1 MRALSAAEF
10 LDAWEEGASQS
21 PAQRALTLLALA
33 CRETSIDELG
43 QLSVGQR
50 DAQLLALRELTFGA
64 HLATITN
71 CPACAEQLEFQIN
84 GREIGPIATAARL
97 PLELVHGEYAVE
109 FRGPTS
115 LDLASLDPGVGL
127 ERNRRNLLQRCVIAA
142 RRGDREIGSA
152 ELPAEVETAIAERL
166 AEADP
171 HADMQLALACP
182 KCRHAWQTPLDIVSY
197 LWAEIDAWARRLL
210 GEVHVLASVYGW
222 PEGDILGLTP
232 WRRRAY
238 LELIEP

>member
-33 CRETSIDELG
+33 CRETSIEELG
-43 QLSVGQR
+43 QLSIGQR
-50 DAQLLALRELTFGA
+50 DAQLLALRALTFGPQ
-64 HLATITN
+64 LATITN
-71 CPACAEQLEFQIN
+71 CPACAEQLEFQID
-84 GREIGPIATAARL
+84 GREIGPSANAAGP
-97 PLELVHGEYAVE
+97 PLQLVHGEYAVE

-115 LDLASLDPGVGL
+115 LDLASLDPGVSL
-127 ERNRRNLLQRCVIAA
+127 ELNRRNLLQRCVIAA
-142 RRGDREIGSA
+142 RRGDREIAAG
-152 ELPAEVETAIAERL
+152 ELPAGVETAIAQRL
-166 AEADP
+166 AETDP
-171 HADMQLALACP
+171 HAETQLALACP
-182 KCRHAWQTPLDIVSY
+182 NCQHAWQTPLDIVSY

-210 GEVHVLASVYGW
+210 GEVHILASVYGW
-222 PEGDILGLTP
+222 PEGDILGLTS